1 MSGFGSAGFGTA
13 RAVSVDVYTDAY
25 RVAGTVETR
34 FGRVAEILNQL
45 TGAHL
50 VVERATI
57 TEYSDPGA
65 SRVAPSAL
73 VAVDSI
79 LVMIAS
85 GLDGGTSTE
94 MRVPKRPVR
103 AELSLPP
110 LRVAGRIHVAEG
122 SRPIDGLLNMPDRFV
137 AMTHASLTSAAHAEL
152 ERTASVLAVRRD
164 RAQVLL
170 VADEEH
176 PDEPLATV
184 PDQRSER
191 DEPNED

>member
-1 MSGFGSAGFGTA
+1 MSGFGTEGFGTA

-25 RVAGTVETR
+25 RVVGTVETR
-34 FGRVAEILNQL
+34 FSRVAEILNQL

-50 VVERATI
+50 AIEAATI
-57 TEYSDPGA
+57 TEYSDPGG

-79 LVMIAS
+79 LVMIVS
-85 GLDGGTSTE
+85 GLDGGTSAE

-110 LRVAGRIHVAEG
+110 LRITGRIHVAEG

-137 AMTHASLTSAAHAEL
+137 AMTDASLTSGAHAEL
-152 ERTASVLAVRRD
+152 ERSASVLAVRRD

-170 VADEEH
+170 VADEER
-176 PDEPLATV
+176 PDEPLSTR
-184 PDQRSER
+184 PDER
-191 DEPNED
+191 DDPNELDAD

>member
-1 MSGFGSAGFGTA
+1 MSGFGTAGFGTA

-34 FGRVAEILNQL
+34 FSRVAEILNQL

-50 VVERATI
+50 AIESATI
-57 TEYSDPGA
+57 TEYSDPGGA
-65 SRVAPSAL
+65 RVAPSAL

-137 AMTHASLTSAAHAEL
+137 AMTDASLSAAGHPEL

-170 VADEEH
+170 VADEER
-176 PDEPLATV
+176 PDEPLSTLS
-184 PDQRSER
+184 DKR
-191 DEPNED
+191 DDPNELNED

>member
-1 MSGFGSAGFGTA
+1 MSGFGTEGFGTA

-34 FGRVAEILNQL
+34 FSRVAEILNQL

-50 VVERATI
+50 AIEAATI
-57 TEYSDPGA
+57 TEYSDPGG

-79 LVMIAS
+79 LVMIVS
-85 GLDGGTSTE
+85 GLDGGTSAE

-110 LRVAGRIHVAEG
+110 LRITGRIHVAEG

-137 AMTHASLTSAAHAEL
+137 AMTDASLTSGAHAEL

-170 VADEEH
+170 VADEER
-176 PDEPLATV
+176 PDEPLSTRR
-184 PDQRSER
+184 DER
-191 DEPNED
+191 DDPNELDAD

>member
-1 MSGFGSAGFGTA
+1 MSGFGTEGFGTA

-34 FGRVAEILNQL
+34 FSRVAEILNQL

-50 VVERATI
+50 AIEAATI
-57 TEYSDPGA
+57 TEYSDPGG

-79 LVMIAS
+79 LVMIVS
-85 GLDGGTSTE
+85 GLDGGTSAE

-110 LRVAGRIHVAEG
+110 LRITGRIHVAEG

-137 AMTHASLTSAAHAEL
+137 AMTDASLTSGAHAGL
-152 ERTASVLAVRRD
+152 ERRASVLAVRRD

-170 VADEEH
+170 VADEER
-176 PDEPLATV
+176 PDEPLSTR
-184 PDQRSER
+184 PDER
-191 DEPNED
+191 DDPNELDAD

>member
-1 MSGFGSAGFGTA
+1 MSGFGTEGFGTA

-34 FGRVAEILNQL
+34 FSRVGEILNQL

-50 VVERATI
+50 AVERATI
-57 TEYSDPGA
+57 TEYSDPGG
-65 SRVAPSAL
+65 SRVAPLAL

-94 MRVPKRPVR
+94 MRVPKRPAR

-110 LRVAGRIHVAEG
+110 LRVAGRIYVAEG

-137 AMTHASLTSAAHAEL
+137 AMTDATLTSAAHVEL

-176 PDEPLATV
+176 PDEPLSTLPDQ
-184 PDQRSER
+184 PDQR
-191 DEPNED
+191 DELNED

>member
-1 MSGFGSAGFGTA
+1 MSGFGTGGFGTA

-34 FGRVAEILNQL
+34 FSRVAEILNQL

-50 VVERATI
+50 AVERATL
-57 TEYSDPGA
+57 TEYSDPGG
-65 SRVAPSAL
+65 SRAAASAL

-79 LVMIAS
+79 LVMIAT
-85 GLDGGTSTE
+85 GLDGGTSAE

-110 LRVAGRIHVAEG
+110 LRVTGRIHVAEG

-137 AMTHASLTSAAHAEL
+137 AMTEASLTSGAYAEL

-170 VADEEH
+170 IADEDH
-176 PDEPLATV
+176 PDEPLASASGEPT
-184 PDQRSER
+184 ER

>member
-1 MSGFGSAGFGTA
+1 MSSFGTGGFGTA

-25 RVAGTVETR
+25 RIAGTVETR
-34 FGRVAEILNQL
+34 FSRVAEILNQL

-50 VVERATI
+50 AVESATI
-57 TEYSDPGA
+57 TEYSDPGG
-65 SRVAPSAL
+65 SRVALSAL

-79 LVMIAS
+79 LVMIVS

-110 LRVAGRIHVAEG
+110 LRVTGRIHVAEG

-137 AMTHASLTSAAHAEL
+137 AMTDVTLSAAGHPEL
-152 ERTASVLAVRRD
+152 ERTASVVAVRRD

-176 PDEPLATV
+176 PDEPLVSAS
-184 PDQRSER
+184 DQPSER
-191 DEPNED
+191 DEREED

>member
-1 MSGFGSAGFGTA
+1 MSGFGTEGFGTA

-34 FGRVAEILNQL
+34 FSRVAEILNQL

-50 VVERATI
+50 AIESATI
-57 TEYSDPGA
+57 TEYSDPGG

-79 LVMIAS
+79 LVMIVS
-85 GLDGGTSTE
+85 GLDGGTSAE

-110 LRVAGRIHVAEG
+110 LRITGRIHVAEG

-137 AMTHASLTSAAHAEL
+137 AMTDASLTSGAHADL
-152 ERTASVLAVRRD
+152 ERSASVLAVRRD

-170 VADEEH
+170 VADEER
-176 PDEPLATV
+176 PDEPLSTR
-184 PDQRSER
+184 PDER
-191 DEPNED
+191 DDPNELDAD

>member
-1 MSGFGSAGFGTA
+1 MSGFGSEGFGTA

-34 FGRVAEILNQL
+34 FSRVAEILNQL

-50 VVERATI
+50 AIENATI
-57 TEYSDPGA
+57 TEYSDPGG
-65 SRVAPSAL
+65 SRVAPFAL

-79 LVMIAS
+79 LVMIVS
-85 GLDGGTSTE
+85 GLDGETSAE

-110 LRVAGRIHVAEG
+110 LRITGRIHVAEG

-137 AMTHASLTSAAHAEL
+137 AMTDASLTSGAHAEL

-170 VADEEH
+170 VADEER
-176 PDEPLATV
+176 PDEPLSTL
-184 PDQRSER
+184 PDQRG
-191 DEPNED
+191 DANEPSAD

>member
-1 MSGFGSAGFGTA
+1 MSGFGTEGFGTA

-34 FGRVAEILNQL
+34 FSRVAEILNQL

-50 VVERATI
+50 AIEAATI
-57 TEYSDPGA
+57 TEYSDPGG

-79 LVMIAS
+79 LVMIVS
-85 GLDGGTSTE
+85 GLDGGTSAE

-110 LRVAGRIHVAEG
+110 LRITGRIHVAEG

-137 AMTHASLTSAAHAEL
+137 AMTDASLTSGAHAEL
-152 ERTASVLAVRRD
+152 ERRASVLAVRRD

-170 VADEEH
+170 VADEER
-176 PDEPLATV
+176 PDEPLSTR
-184 PDQRSER
+184 PDER
-191 DEPNED
+191 DDPNELDAD

>member
-1 MSGFGSAGFGTA
+1 MSGFGTEAFGTA

-34 FGRVAEILNQL
+34 FSRVAEILNQL

-50 VVERATI
+50 AIESATI
-57 TEYSDPGA
+57 TEYSDPGG
-65 SRVAPSAL
+65 SRAAPSAL

-79 LVMIAS
+79 LVMIPS
-85 GLDGGTSTE
+85 GLDGETSAE

-110 LRVAGRIHVAEG
+110 LRITGRIHVAEG
-122 SRPIDGLLNMPDRFV
+122 SRPIDGLLNMPDRFI
-137 AMTHASLTSAAHAEL
+137 AMTDASLTSGAYAL

-170 VADEEH
+170 VADEER
-176 PDEPLATV
+176 PDEPLSTL
-184 PDQRSER
+184 PDQR
-191 DEPNED
+191 DGPNEPDAH

>member
-1 MSGFGSAGFGTA
+1 MSGFGTGGFGMA

-25 RVAGTVETR
+25 RIAGTVETR
-34 FGRVAEILNQL
+34 FSRVAEILNQL

-50 VVERATI
+50 AIESATI
-57 TEYSDPGA
+57 TEYSDPGG

-110 LRVAGRIHVAEG
+110 LRVTGRIHVAEG

-137 AMTHASLTSAAHAEL
+137 AMTDVTLSAAGHPEL
-152 ERTASVLAVRRD
+152 ERTASVVAVRRD

-176 PDEPLATV
+176 PDEPLVSAS
-184 PDQRSER
+184 DQPSER
-191 DEPNED
+191 DERDED

>member
-1 MSGFGSAGFGTA
+1 MSGFGTEGFGTA

-34 FGRVAEILNQL
+34 FSRVAEILNQL

-50 VVERATI
+50 AIETATI
-57 TEYSDPGA
+57 TEYSDPGG
-65 SRVAPSAL
+65 SRLAPSAL

-79 LVMIAS
+79 LVMIVS
-85 GLDGGTSTE
+85 GLDGETSAE

-110 LRVAGRIHVAEG
+110 LRITGRIHVAEG

-137 AMTHASLTSAAHAEL
+137 AMTDASLTSGAHAEL

-164 RAQVLL
+164 RVQVLL
-170 VADEEH
+170 VADEER
-176 PDEPLATV
+176 PDEPLSTL
-184 PDQRSER
+184 PDQG
-191 DEPNED
+191 DDPNEPDAD

>member
-1 MSGFGSAGFGTA
+1 MSGFGAGGFGTA
-13 RAVSVDVYTDAY
+13 RAVNVEVYTDAY

-34 FGRVAEILNQL
+34 FSRVAEILNQL

-50 VVERATI
+50 AVERATL
-57 TEYSDPGA
+57 TEYSDPGD
-65 SRVAPSAL
+65 SRAAASAL

-79 LVMIAS
+79 LVMIAT
-85 GLDGGTSTE
+85 GLDGGTSAE

-103 AELSLPP
+103 AEMSLPP
-110 LRVAGRIHVAEG
+110 LRVTGRIHVAEG

-137 AMTHASLTSAAHAEL
+137 AMTEASLTSGAYAEL

-170 VADEEH
+170 IADEEH
-176 PDEPLATV
+176 PDEPLASASGGPT
-184 PDQRSER
+184 ER

>member
-1 MSGFGSAGFGTA
+1 MSGFGTEGFGTA

-34 FGRVAEILNQL
+34 FSRVAEILNQL

-50 VVERATI
+50 AIEAATI
-57 TEYSDPGA
+57 TEYSDPGG

-79 LVMIAS
+79 LVMIVS
-85 GLDGGTSTE
+85 GLDGGTSAE

-110 LRVAGRIHVAEG
+110 LRITGRIHVAEG

-137 AMTHASLTSAAHAEL
+137 AMTDASLTSGAHAEL
-152 ERTASVLAVRRD
+152 ERSASVLAVRRD

-170 VADEEH
+170 VADEER
-176 PDEPLATV
+176 PDEPLSTR
-184 PDQRSER
+184 PDER
-191 DEPNED
+191 DDPNELDAD

>member
-1 MSGFGSAGFGTA
+1 MSGFGTEGFGTA

-34 FGRVAEILNQL
+34 FSRVAEILNQL
-45 TGAHL
+45 SGAHL
-50 VVERATI
+50 AIEAATI
-57 TEYSDPGA
+57 TEYSDPGG

-79 LVMIAS
+79 LVMIVS
-85 GLDGGTSTE
+85 GLDGGTSAE

-110 LRVAGRIHVAEG
+110 LRITGRIHVAEG

-137 AMTHASLTSAAHAEL
+137 AMTDASLTSGAHAEL

-170 VADEEH
+170 VADEER
-176 PDEPLATV
+176 PDEPLSTR
-184 PDQRSER
+184 PDER
-191 DEPNED
+191 DDPNELDAD

>member
-1 MSGFGSAGFGTA
+1 MSGFGTEGFGTA

-34 FGRVAEILNQL
+34 FSRVAEILNQL

-50 VVERATI
+50 AIEAATI
-57 TEYSDPGA
+57 TEYSDPGG

-79 LVMIAS
+79 LVMIVS
-85 GLDGGTSTE
+85 GLDGGTSAE

-110 LRVAGRIHVAEG
+110 LRITGRIHVAEG

-137 AMTHASLTSAAHAEL
+137 AMTDASLTSGAHAEL

-170 VADEEH
+170 VADEER
-176 PDEPLATV
+176 PDEPLSTR
-184 PDQRSER
+184 PDER
-191 DEPNED
+191 DDPNELDAD

>member
-1 MSGFGSAGFGTA
+1 MSGFGAGGFGTA
-13 RAVSVDVYTDAY
+13 RAVNVEVYTDAY

-34 FGRVAEILNQL
+34 FSRVAEILNQL

-50 VVERATI
+50 AVERATL
-57 TEYSDPGA
+57 TEYSDPGGSRAAA
-65 SRVAPSAL
+65 SGL

-79 LVMIAS
+79 LVMIAT
-85 GLDGGTSTE
+85 GLDGGTSAE

-110 LRVAGRIHVAEG
+110 LRVTGRIHVAEG

-137 AMTHASLTSAAHAEL
+137 AMTEASLTSGAYAEL

-170 VADEEH
+170 IADEEH
-176 PDEPLATV
+176 PDEPLASASGGPT
-184 PDQRSER
+184 EG